1 MNAVHECDADGG
13 AKGQQRTASDF
24 FFYQINF
31 LLLNA
36 YMKSNNFIFLLK
48 NK

>member
-1 MNAVHECDADGG
+1 MLCTNATLMEEQKVN
-13 AKGQQRTASDF
+13 KGQRQIF
-24 FFYQINF
+24 FFTRSIF